1 MPRRHSPSIVVVLEE
16 GIPTVTQLFAK
27 STPSPLI
34 APARCTLVLL
44 APTRKDLS
52 AIGRRSRGSIRRNF
66 LRSQSAA
73 GIVGVPV
80 FLYSPCPQAAKHGF
94 AAEFAGQ
101 PHREFAAEPS
111 RSPWQHKPF
120 RDALSEQDRPILVLA
135 GFWLEHQVVA
145 TALHALADS
154 YDVYFVLDASPAK
167 MHAAVRLSQD
177 RLIQAGATPVVT
189 SQVIH
194 EWSLEAA
201 DVTKATA
208 LNALLLSS
216 TTSDVG

>member
-1 MPRRHSPSIVVVLEE
+1 M
-16 GIPTVTQLFAK
+16 TQHFAK
-27 STPSPLI
+27 SIPSPLM
-34 APARCTLVLL
+34 APARCSLVLL

-52 AIGRRSRGSIRRNF
+52 AVNRHARANVRRNF
-66 LRSQSAA
+66 LRSVSAA
-73 GIVGVPV
+73 DIIGVPAFV
-80 FLYSPCPQAAKHGF
+80 YSPCAQPTKHGF
-94 AAEFAGQ
+94 AADLVDLK
-101 PHREFAAEPS
+101 HREFVAGTS
-111 RSPWQHKPF
+111 GSPWQHRSL
-120 RDALSEQDRPILVLA
+120 RDALSEADRPVLVLA

-167 MHAAVRLSQD
+167 MQAAVRLSQD

-194 EWSLEAA
+194 EWSLEAGDA
-201 DVTKATA
+201 AKTAA

-216 TTSDVG
+216 TAAKID